1 MSPTISYRDLEI
13 MTKIIAGNS
22 SKKLAHGLS
31 EYLGMEYLDA
41 QIERFADQE
50 LRVQLA
56 KHMHK
61 DDAIIVQS
69 TCKPAN
75 EHLMELLL
83 LVDAAKRAGAREVTA
98 LIPYFGY
105 SRQDRASY
113 EWGPVSA
120 RLVATLL
127 EASGVDHIITLD
139 LHSHETEGFFKI
151 GVQNID
157 PIPLFAAAVKKSAN
171 LVVVSPDVGGFM
183 RAKRLAESLDADLAT
198 INKSRSKHN
207 QCQMD
212 SIIGEVTGR
221 DCLIVDDI
229 ADTGETICK
238 AAALLKDNG
247 ALKVD
252 AIVTHPVLSGD
263 AVHKLDNAPLGQII
277 TTNSIEQG
285 ALPAK
290 FTVVDIIPVIAGA
303 MGCFPRA

>member
-1 MSPTISYRDLEI
+1 
-13 MTKIIAGNS
+13 MTKIISGNS
-22 SKKLAHGLS
+22 SKKLAHDLS
-31 EYLGMEYLDA
+31 KYLGMEYLDA

-56 KHMHK
+56 KHLHN

-75 EHLMELLL
+75 DHLMELLL
-83 LVDAAKRAGAREVTA
+83 LVDAAKRAGAYKVTA

-157 PIPLFAAAVKKSAN
+157 PAPLFVEAIGKSSILNSMTSIAGSQSQGSN
-171 LVVVSPDVGGFM
+171 LVVVSPDVGGFI
-183 RAKRLAESLDADLAT
+183 RAKRLSERLVADLAT
-198 INKSRSKHN
+198 INKSRNKHN
-207 QCQMD
+207 KCQMD
-212 SIIGEVTGR
+212 SIIGDVAGKN
-221 DCLIVDDI
+221 CLIVDDI
-229 ADTGETICK
+229 ADTGETLCK
-238 AAALLKDNG
+238 AAVLLAESG
-247 ALKVD
+247 ALSID

-263 AVHKLDNAPLGQII
+263 AALRLDSAPIGRII
-277 TTNSIEQG
+277 TTNSIAQNS
-285 ALPAK
+285 LPSK
-290 FTVVDIIPVIAGA
+290 FMVLDIIPIIASA
-303 MGCFPRA
+303 IKP

>member
-1 MSPTISYRDLEI
+1 
-13 MTKIIAGNS
+13 MTKIISGNS
-22 SKKLAHGLS
+22 SKKLARDLS

-56 KHMHK
+56 KHIHR

-69 TCKPAN
+69 TCRPAN
-75 EHLMELLL
+75 DHLMELLL
-83 LVDAAKRAGAREVTA
+83 LVDAAKRAGANKVTA

-105 SRQDRASY
+105 SRQDRVSY

-157 PIPLFAAAVKKSAN
+157 PTPLFVAAINKPSN
-171 LVVVSPDVGGFM
+171 LVVVSPDVGGFI
-183 RAKRLAESLDADLAT
+183 RAKRLSESLDADLAT

-207 QCQMD
+207 KCQMD
-212 SIIGEVTGR
+212 SVIGDVAGKN
-221 DCLIVDDI
+221 CLIVDDI
-229 ADTGETICK
+229 ADTGETLCK
-238 AAALLKDNG
+238 AATLLKENG
-247 ALKVD
+247 AANID

-263 AVHKLDNAPLGQII
+263 AAGKLDKAPLGKII
-277 TTNSIEQG
+277 TTNSIPQNS
-285 ALPAK
+285 LPPK
-290 FTVVDIIPVIAGA
+290 FIIIDIIPVIA
-303 MGCFPRA
+303 RAIGL